1 MLYFTPKKFQVHEV
15 CGSNSIGK
23 RRCQAGGSPSALCR
37 KSCVEVW
44 FNFSPFLHSLPL
56 FSLPSRALHSV
67 GFPMS
72 AVVPPS
78 PHRDSP
84 LALSLACVSFFQDSA
99 SKQRRVEMTKM
110 QNFFRFP
117 PSFKITLNES
127 MQPHFI
133 IDSGLKQVIIE

>member
-1 MLYFTPKKFQVHEV
+1 MYISRQKKFQVHEV

-23 RRCQAGGSPSALCR
+23 RRCQAGGSPSALSR
-37 KSCVEVW
+37 KVEW
-44 FNFSPFLHSLPL
+44 KCGLIFPPSYTPFPL

-67 GFPMS
+67 GFLM
-72 AVVPPS
+72 S

-127 MQPHFI
+127 MQPHVI
-133 IDSGLKQVIIE
+133 IYSGLKQVIIDIE

>member
-1 MLYFTPKKFQVHEV
+1 M
-15 CGSNSIGK
+15 
-23 RRCQAGGSPSALCR
+23 
-37 KSCVEVW
+37 
-44 FNFSPFLHSLPL
+44 
-56 FSLPSRALHSV
+56 
-67 GFPMS
+67 
-72 AVVPPS
+72 S

-127 MQPHFI
+127 MQPHVI
-133 IDSGLKQVIIE
+133 IYSGLKQVIIDIE